1 MWLHTH
7 PRAPQVLAPAR
18 AARHAE
24 RAQPL
29 SMCPT
34 ASPFHLHSRQTAGAP
49 QTPSPKSAPRWHFS
63 CTHGSAPYVPPLR
76 RATPSTHA
84 AAAERRLRPGRS
96 HGRKG
101 GWGEAGGAA
110 ARGSGSRIIVIITRL
125 HDQTKGPAVLGSS
138 RNHLPMLLHTHTRI
152 LSNRPVGAHG
162 PTRASL
168 SVLDAPCT
176 TEVPDLRSAAA
187 HTPQALAGRLLA
199 DTSRRAAHLR
209 PKGLR

>member
-29 SMCPT
+29 SMCST

-76 RATPSTHA
+76 RATPSAHA

-125 HDQTKGPAVLGSS
+125 HDQMKAPCRPRVIIC
-138 RNHLPMLLHTHTRI
+138 RCYYIHTRAFSTG
-152 LSNRPVGAHG
+152 LLVLTVPRAQVSQYSTRHARQKS
-162 PTRASL
+162 PTS
-168 SVLDAPCT
+168 APL
-176 TEVPDLRSAAA
+176 PP
-187 HTPQALAGRLLA
+187 TPH
-199 DTSRRAAHLR
+199 RR
-209 PKGLR
+209 